1 MSGGWTGP
9 AIIAGD
15 HANSLLY
22 QRLTLPQ
29 YTAGSMPP
37 NVPLSQTQINLIVQW
52 INEGAVNV
60 LFTDDIYIPKE
71 HILHQNY
78 PNPFNPSTNISFTL
92 NKEEFVS
99 IDIYNIN
106 GTHVI
111 SLFDGIKNIG
121 THAFNWGGRDKNGC
135 LLYTSPSPRD

>member
-22 QRLTLPQ
+22 QRLILPQ

-52 INEGAVNV
+52 IDEGAV
-60 LFTDDIYIPKE
+60 
-71 HILHQNY
+71 
-78 PNPFNPSTNISFTL
+78 SISW
-92 NKEEFVS
+92 
-99 IDIYNIN
+99 Y
-106 GTHVI
+106 
-111 SLFDGIKNIG
+111 
-121 THAFNWGGRDKNGC
+121 
-135 LLYTSPSPRD
+135 